1 MDIII
6 LYNFIFQNTLFK
18 ILYKLN
24 KKFKFIQFK
33 IIIGKLLSLII
44 KINFEVYKI
53 DFWKANKKFT

>member
-6 LYNFIFQNTLFK
+6 LNNIIFQNNLFK

>member
-6 LYNFIFQNTLFK
+6 LYNIIFQNTFFK